1 MIILLILVTFSIEY
15 VLVLWGENWCWSLLG
30 LGSSLF
36 PIPVVI
42 KWCHGGS
49 RGGALGPPPPFI
61 FRPKWGQKGRK
72 KLFADRSPPLS
83 KGLDDHHPPPLISR
97 SGSGTVV
104 NMKSYF
110 VNWIHF
116 TCSKNIIR
124 CIIQL
129 FLHFNS
135 AGQNHWNDEKSTNFA
150 WWTKRLESNLLLLSY
165 VFACLFFYALWWHHV
180 CIFININ
187 NDMPL
192 EVNGW
197 LFASVNDIAI

>member
-1 MIILLILVTFSIEY
+1 MEDP
-15 VLVLWGENWCWSLLG
+15 GEGPWD
-30 LGSSLF
+30 
-36 PIPVVI
+36 
-42 KWCHGGS
+42 
-49 RGGALGPPPPFI
+49 PPPP
-61 FRPKWGQKGRK
+61 
-72 KLFADRSPPLS
+72 LFLDQSEARRAEKNFLQIAPPPFLRVWMTTTP
-83 KGLDDHHPPPLISR
+83 PPPLISR

>member
-83 KGLDDHHPPPLISR
+83 KGLDDHHPPPP
-97 SGSGTVV
+97 
-104 NMKSYF
+104 
-110 VNWIHF
+110 
-116 TCSKNIIR
+116 
-124 CIIQL
+124 
-129 FLHFNS
+129 
-135 AGQNHWNDEKSTNFA
+135 
-150 WWTKRLESNLLLLSY
+150 LSQG
-165 VFACLFFYALWWHHV
+165 LDPALWWIWKVILSIEFILHV
-180 CIFININ
+180 AKT
-187 NDMPL
+187 
-192 EVNGW
+192 
-197 LFASVNDIAI
+197 LFAVSFNYFYTLILLVRIIEMMKNLQISRGEQNVLKVICYYYHMYLLVCFSMHCDDITFAFS